1 MLLLTGSNAEAAELS
16 RRVQARLAQTGAVS
30 TPQAALALAHSA
42 ELAYAG
48 NFHVAQGRT
57 VDTAHL
63 LVTESLSRQALYVG
77 MTRGREANT
86 AHVVT
91 GQTAPPGHHPPCQ
104 QVAAESVLASVL
116 QRDADDLSATE
127 QIRHAQ
133 EWADGTGHLLQDLQL
148 PDLGHAATWA
158 QRTPDDAPQVAHELA
173 AALDERRRELGERLA
188 AKPEP
193 WLTRHLGVLPPDAS
207 PALRED
213 YAQRAGTAAAYREA
227 RGITDPQQAVSFGPH
242 PDPELAA
249 MQRDTFQALEIVD
262 EQAEIRAMS
271 HGELEAR
278 VLDGDRAQAAAPP
291 DLSARLRLTA
301 QAEADAWQQVAA
313 AAPEHDL
320 VQAHNARAL
329 ANQMAAEKA
338 RLEAASAR
346 YEKWSAKTASTRET
360 AGKAKAELQRRGQ
373 KPAPAETLE
382 PQSMLEWWQE
392 LQANSEAV
400 DRALARQQ
408 QAAADVGRPW
418 PPVRHPAAERSPQPG
433 NSMSEQRE
441 ILKPKPDRY
450 GERTARLDELQARVG
465 DAAARVEAQRAEL
478 DASSEYTARME
489 REVQAAPEA
498 DWQPEAPDEIE
509 IELQ

>member
-1 MLLLTGSNAEAAELS
+1 
-16 RRVQARLAQTGAVS
+16 
-30 TPQAALALAHSA
+30 
-42 ELAYAG
+42 
-48 NFHVAQGRT
+48 
-57 VDTAHL
+57 
-63 LVTESLSRQALYVG
+63 
-77 MTRGREANT
+77 
-86 AHVVT
+86 
-91 GQTAPPGHHPPCQ
+91 
-104 QVAAESVLASVL
+104 
-116 QRDADDLSATE
+116 
-127 QIRHAQ
+127 
-133 EWADGTGHLLQDLQL
+133 
-148 PDLGHAATWA
+148 
-158 QRTPDDAPQVAHELA
+158 
-173 AALDERRRELGERLA
+173 
-188 AKPEP
+188 
-193 WLTRHLGVLPPDAS
+193 
-207 PALRED
+207 
-213 YAQRAGTAAAYREA
+213 
-227 RGITDPQQAVSFGPH
+227 
-242 PDPELAA
+242 
-249 MQRDTFQALEIVD
+249 MQRDTFHALQIAD

-271 HGELEAR
+271 RGELEAR
-278 VLDGDRAQAAAPP
+278 VLEGDRAQATAPP
-291 DLSARLRLTA
+291 DVSGPLRLTA
-301 QAEADAWQQVAA
+301 QAEADAWQQSAGA
-313 AAPEHDL
+313 ETEHDL
-320 VQAHNARAL
+320 VQAHEARAL
-329 ANQMAAEKA
+329 ANRLAAEKS

-346 YEKWSAKTASTRET
+346 YEKWSAMTAITRET

-450 GERTARLDELQARVG
+450 GERTARLDELRARVG